1 MKNIFNLLVGSVLIL
16 GTTGVIAADTKT
28 SLDKNWVCS
37 TNASSSSV
45 AADTSADE
53 QMENSAKSAA
63 DAFAFASQNCRD
75 CTKITCETK

>member
-1 MKNIFNLLVGSVLIL
+1 MKNLITLVVSTALLLSI
-16 GTTGVIAADTKT
+16 TDAIAADTKT
-28 SLDKNWVCS
+28 SIDKNWVCS

-45 AADTSADE
+45 AADTAADE